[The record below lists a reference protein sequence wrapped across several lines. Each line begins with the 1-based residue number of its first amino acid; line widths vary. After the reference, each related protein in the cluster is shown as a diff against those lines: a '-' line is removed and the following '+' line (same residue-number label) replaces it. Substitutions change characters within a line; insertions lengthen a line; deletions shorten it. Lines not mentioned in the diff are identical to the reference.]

1 MTPER
6 FDHLADAY
14 GADVRRWPAQEQA
27 AARALLDSGDVQAH
41 AALAQASWL
50 DGMLDSHRLA
60 AVDPAL
66 ARHIAACAP
75 LPSRPSFWQG
85 HRAWWSRLGLVG
97 VGLAGIAA
105 GMLAAS
111 LSLPLGN
118 GAEALPSIFD
128 QNDAEIVYSI
138 SAEDSEQ

>member
-14 GADVRRWPAQEQA
+14 GADLRRWPQGEQA
-27 AARALLDSGDVQAH
+27 AARALLERGDVQAH
-41 AALAQASWL
+41 AALAHART
-50 DGMLDSHRLA
+50 LDSLLDNHRLA
-60 AVDPAL
+60 AVEPGL
-66 ARHIAACAP
+66 ARRVAASAQGVN
-75 LPSRPSFWQG
+75 RPSFWQS
-85 HRAWWSRLGLVG
+85 HRSWWPRLSLVG

-105 GMLAAS
+105 GMLAVS

-128 QNDAEIVYSI
+128 QNDADIVYSI